1 MRDFLK
7 IGTPMQLIL
16 WIFTTLILTNPS
28 GLWWLSWVGTFIA
41 FILVLAFLVFP
52 AAAKDL
58 VSKMKVGGTKKPE
71 GSDD

>member
-1 MRDFLK
+1 MKDFLK

-16 WIFTTLILTNPS
+16 WIFSTLILVNPS
-28 GLWWLSWVGTFIA
+28 GLWWLSWVGTFFA

-58 VSKMKVGGTKKPE
+58 VNKMKVGGTKKPE
-71 GSDD
+71 GADD